1 MSMIRLE
8 GVSKYYKSAETVS
21 VGMKRI
27 NLGFDLGEFVAV
39 TGESGSGKSTLLNVI
54 SGLDN
59 YEEGELYL
67 FGEETSHYTIQD
79 WEKYR
84 STNIGFVFQNY
95 NIIDSY
101 TVLQNVL
108 LALEVQGYD
117 PKKRKQRA
125 LELIDKVGLTSHK
138 NHKASKLSGG
148 QKQRTVIAR
157 ALAKDCPIIVAD
169 EPTGNLDSQSGAQV
183 LKLLH
188 EISKDKLIV
197 VVTHDYDQVK
207 PYATRKIKMHDGEVV
222 EDKSYQKAIDNP
234 IYQAPKH
241 KKMNVLTLIRFT
253 LRNLFSMP
261 KRLVFLTLMQMIV
274 MIAFTFVYTFR
285 LSLMQDAQT
294 AQSMRFPSTPETRVL
309 VERRDG
315 QDFTVDDL
323 TYFEN
328 MRYVEKVYQNGL
340 SFYNTSRLYP
350 FFQYD
355 SYNCNNGLC
364 SYYTHN
370 WRGYAGTDAAAML
383 NPNQVQG
390 RLPES
395 KYEIVV
401 SHANW
406 TTYNIGDVIYI
417 GTSSDYQMASLDD
430 FIGRFTIVGIDT
442 TGSNILYFS
451 DEFLDDPNIEKHTIN
466 YSLKNQLTD
475 FITYG
480 FNLNYGIDTYYV
492 YRNESIADNDRFIMH
507 LGEGFM
513 DFVETRDV
521 TLYGYFWSNI
531 DRREIEM
538 RVEIKDVDIYLG
550 SESSGWGKYAMMND
564 AMYTFLY
571 DEIME
576 NYEYLYI
583 KENREVVSLSV
594 KGLSNGNR
602 VLNLVDS
609 NTYRVIYPA
618 NVPEQTGVQAF
629 MIGLV
634 TGIFMIL
641 SGLLL
646 YSIVHAVSKNMMKT
660 RKKDFA
666 IYRSIGASK
675 QSLAQLVVLE
685 QVFIAGISSLLMLL
699 TLFLIGE
706 NVASVYRI
714 ISYMEFNDY
723 IYLITLFLLFGAWL
737 GLRFNKRVF
746 KQSVIESIVSSREE

>member
-1 MSMIRLE
+1 
-8 GVSKYYKSAETVS
+8 
-21 VGMKRI
+21 
-27 NLGFDLGEFVAV
+27 
-39 TGESGSGKSTLLNVI
+39 
-54 SGLDN
+54 
-59 YEEGELYL
+59 
-67 FGEETSHYTIQD
+67 
-79 WEKYR
+79 
-84 STNIGFVFQNY
+84 
-95 NIIDSY
+95 
-101 TVLQNVL
+101 
-108 LALEVQGYD
+108 
-117 PKKRKQRA
+117 
-125 LELIDKVGLTSHK
+125 
-138 NHKASKLSGG
+138 
-148 QKQRTVIAR
+148 
-157 ALAKDCPIIVAD
+157 
-169 EPTGNLDSQSGAQV
+169 
-183 LKLLH
+183 
-188 EISKDKLIV
+188 
-197 VVTHDYDQVK
+197 
-207 PYATRKIKMHDGEVV
+207 
-222 EDKSYQKAIDNP
+222 
-234 IYQAPKH
+234 
-241 KKMNVLTLIRFT
+241 
-253 LRNLFSMP
+253 
-261 KRLVFLTLMQMIV
+261 
-274 MIAFTFVYTFR
+274 
-285 LSLMQDAQT
+285 
-294 AQSMRFPSTPETRVL
+294 
-309 VERRDG
+309 
-315 QDFTVDDL
+315 
-323 TYFEN
+323 
-328 MRYVEKVYQNGL
+328 
-340 SFYNTSRLYP
+340 
-350 FFQYD
+350 
-355 SYNCNNGLC
+355 
-364 SYYTHN
+364 
-370 WRGYAGTDAAAML
+370 
-383 NPNQVQG
+383 
-390 RLPES
+390 
-395 KYEIVV
+395 
-401 SHANW
+401 
-406 TTYNIGDVIYI
+406 
-417 GTSSDYQMASLDD
+417 
-430 FIGRFTIVGIDT
+430 
-442 TGSNILYFS
+442 
-451 DEFLDDPNIEKHTIN
+451 
-466 YSLKNQLTD
+466 
-475 FITYG
+475 
-480 FNLNYGIDTYYV
+480 
-492 YRNESIADNDRFIMH
+492 
-507 LGEGFM
+507 M

-550 SESSGWGKYAMMND
+550 SESGGWGKYAMMND